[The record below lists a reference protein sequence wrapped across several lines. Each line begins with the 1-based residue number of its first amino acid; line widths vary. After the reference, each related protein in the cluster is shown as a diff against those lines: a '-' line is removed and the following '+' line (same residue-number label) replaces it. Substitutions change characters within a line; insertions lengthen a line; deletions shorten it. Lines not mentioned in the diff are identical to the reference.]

1 MSYLADH
8 ERDHFSALVA
18 PPPRPGNPAFYGLVH
33 CGPQVGVYAIGH
45 ALRLHRPHKSAPLRT
60 FASRDDVD
68 AYLGNLG
75 VHLVR
80 WEAIRT
86 DAPDLEGAF
95 ARASARGLSLFK
107 QVTREPEN
115 V

>member
-1 MSYLADH
+1 MS
-8 ERDHFSALVA
+8 
-18 PPPRPGNPAFYGLVH
+18 FYGLVH
-33 CGPQVGVYAIGH
+33 CGPEVGVFAIGYDQR
-45 ALRLHRPHKSAPLRT
+45 AHRPHKSAPLRT

-75 VHLVR
+75 LHLVR

-86 DAPDLEGAF
+86 DASDLEGAF

-107 QVTREPEN
+107 QVTQEPEN